1 MATPF
6 TTNVPNFPAAVAN
19 PASEKASS
27 YCAALMLEKAIN
39 TGADVE
45 AATAS
50 IAAWLVGRSAKEVS
64 DNINRLKAEGF
75 TGRGSRTAAVE
86 LEDGMY
92 VRPSDGAIFKVYVTR
107 SGQKAAKRAEV
118 TVVGTDD
125 EGNTIYEA
133 EMVYEG
139 KRPLHTLDATMRMG
153 MDEARQFGALYSC
166 CCMCGETLSNE
177 LSIALG
183 IGPWC
188 GGREFGGE
196 FKVMV
201 KTERKRIKAE
211 AKAKEATVA

>member
-6 TTNVPNFPAAVAN
+6 DTITAGAPVVRVASEAAVN
-19 PASEKASS
+19 
-27 YCAALMLEKAIN
+27 YCGALMLEKATA
-39 TGADVE
+39 TGSDVE
-45 AATAS
+45 AATAA
-50 IAAWLVGRSAKEVS
+50 IYAWLAGRGAREVS
-64 DNINRLKAEGF
+64 DNIDRLKAEGF
-75 TGRGSRTAAVE
+75 TGRARRVAADAPE

-92 VRPSDGAIFKVYVTR
+92 VRATDGVIFKVYRTR
-107 SGQKAAKRAEV
+107 AGHAAAKRAEV
-118 TVVGTDD
+118 TVVGVND
-125 EGNTIYEA
+125 EGKTVYEA

-139 KRPLHTLDATMRMG
+139 KAPLHTLDASMRMG

-201 KTERKRIKAE
+201 TTERKRIKAE
-211 AKAKEATVA
+211 AKAKA